1 MKMNPANSFYT
12 PEELEHLGLMAYGK
26 NVLISRKASI
36 YGAEDISLGDN
47 VRIDD
52 FCILSGHLKLG
63 SNIHISAY
71 CALYG
76 ALGIEMQDY
85 TGLSAGTILYSAM
98 DDFSGNYLIGPVHP
112 KELTNVSGGKIVMES
127 YSQIGARSVV
137 FPNVTIREGA
147 VAGALSLIK
156 EDMEPWSIY
165 AGIPAKKIKERDK
178 QLLNR
183 IEEFHADR

>member
-1 MKMNPANSFYT
+1 M
-12 PEELEHLGLMAYGK
+12 
-26 NVLISRKASI
+26 
-36 YGAEDISLGDN
+36 
-47 VRIDD
+47 RIDD

-112 KELTNVSGGKIVMES
+112 KELTNVSGGIIVMER